1 VSETLNPHQALPLEV
16 EGAPIGDAS
25 LTVVLVHGRTLDP
38 AYMREHVAERLDR
51 PDATYVYPAA
61 DGNSWYPESF
71 LRPIDENE
79 PRLGWAL
86 DRIDDVRKMLG
97 QGGVMED
104 RIVWIGFSQGACLLA
119 EYVARSP
126 LRFAGLVCFTGG
138 LIGPSEPNLTRPTR
152 VDGLPTLF
160 TSSDID
166 EFVPLS
172 RVEETVQI
180 FRTAGAQVEVGIT
193 QGTPHEI
200 PAESIERC
208 KTLLGQVELAQSP
221 N

>member
-1 VSETLNPHQALPLEV
+1 
-16 EGAPIGDAS
+16 
-25 LTVVLVHGRTLDP
+25 
-38 AYMREHVAERLDR
+38 MREHVAQRLGR
-51 PDATYVYPAA
+51 PDMTYVYPAA

-71 LRPIDENE
+71 LRPINENQ

-97 QGGVMED
+97 QGGVKED

-119 EYVARSP
+119 EYVARSS

-138 LIGPSEPNLTRPTR
+138 LIGPSEPDLTRPTK

-172 RVEETVQI
+172 RVEETVAI
-180 FRTAGAQVEVGIT
+180 FQAAGACVEVGIT
-193 QGTPHEI
+193 RGTPHEI
-200 PAESIERC
+200 PPESIARC
-208 KTLLGQVELAQSP
+208 QALLDQMEQAQSP
-221 N
+221 S